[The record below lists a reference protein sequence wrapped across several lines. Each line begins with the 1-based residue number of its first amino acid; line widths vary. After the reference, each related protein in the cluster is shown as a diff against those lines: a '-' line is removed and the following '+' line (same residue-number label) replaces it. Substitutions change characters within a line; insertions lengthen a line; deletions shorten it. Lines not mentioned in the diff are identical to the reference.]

1 MARLFGIVRRLAI
14 YAAAW
19 RPGYIYD
26 ENGDPILDE
35 SGSGQQI
42 EEG

>member
-1 MARLFGIVRRLAI
+1 MARLFRIVRRLAI
-14 YAAAW
+14 YAPAW

-26 ENGDPILDE
+26 ETGDAILDE
-35 SGSGQQI
+35 SGSGQPI